1 MKIAMGA
8 DHTGLK
14 HKKNIKSLATSMNIE
29 IIDIGTDSVE
39 SVDYPDFGEKVGLV
53 VSNGEADL
61 GILIC
66 GTGIGISMAANK
78 IKGVRAAVCW
88 NEETAQLAREH
99 NNANILCMGA
109 RFIPIG
115 ESVKMVKIFLGTP
128 FSGQER
134 HVRRV
139 NKIISIEERSRSI
152 DCK

>member
-66 GTGIGISMAANK
+66 GTGIGISLAANK

-88 NEETAQLAREH
+88 NEETAQLADR
-99 NNANILCMGA
+99 
-109 RFIPIG
+109 
-115 ESVKMVKIFLGTP
+115 
-128 FSGQER
+128 
-134 HVRRV
+134 
-139 NKIISIEERSRSI
+139 
-152 DCK
+152 